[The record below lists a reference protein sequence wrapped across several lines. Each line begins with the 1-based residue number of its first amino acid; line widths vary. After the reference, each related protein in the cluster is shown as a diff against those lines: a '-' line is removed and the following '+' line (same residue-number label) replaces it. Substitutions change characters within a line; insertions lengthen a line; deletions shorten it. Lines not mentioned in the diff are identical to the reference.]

1 MSIWAFA
8 NERHKCYYIPMTEN
22 NIKMGF
28 EPYINADSEILILGS
43 FPSVKS
49 REIGFYYGHP
59 RNRFWS
65 VLSKVFGEELPGTID
80 EKKAL
85 LKRNKIALYDVV
97 EECEI
102 KGSLDSNIKNLK
114 SADIKSVISKGNI
127 SRIILN
133 GGKAYS
139 VFAKKYPDLLD
150 MAVKLPSTSP
160 ANAGRFDFDMWQTAL
175 TKK

>member
-1 MSIWAFA
+1 MSILAFA
-8 NERHKCYYIPMTEN
+8 IKHHKCYNVRMVEN
-22 NIKMGF
+22 NIKTGF

-49 REIGFYYGHP
+49 REVGFYYGHP

-65 VLSKVFGEELPGTID
+65 VLATVFNEDLPATVD
-80 EKKAL
+80 EKKAIL
-85 LKRNKIALYDVV
+85 RRNKIALFDVV

-102 KGSLDSNIKNLK
+102 EGSLDSNIRNAKA
-114 SADIKSVISKGNI
+114 ADIKSVIEKGNI

-139 VFAKKYPDLLD
+139 VFAKMYPDLLY
-150 MAVKLPSTSP
+150 MAIKLPSTSP
-160 ANAGRFDFDMWQTAL
+160 ANAGRFDFESWATAL
-175 TKK
+175 NKK